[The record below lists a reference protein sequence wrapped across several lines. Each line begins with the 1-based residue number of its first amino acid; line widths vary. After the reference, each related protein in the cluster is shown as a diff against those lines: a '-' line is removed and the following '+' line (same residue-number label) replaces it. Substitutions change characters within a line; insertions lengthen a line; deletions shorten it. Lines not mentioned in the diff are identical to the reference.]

1 MERDE
6 MQPAG
11 AKTAEIPPQTPIP
24 NDRRRCV
31 RHKVHIPAYCSV
43 DSSDTGMVLDLSEIL
58 DISEDG
64 MSIQTSSPLKA
75 NTNLNLCLDLSETK
89 TYIHTAGQVVW
100 SNPSGRVGI
109 RFPAMPEAS
118 LNQLKKW
125 LFVNALTGCDY
136 RASHRLEPWGDPE
149 QEVREGRAEFH
160 GEVTANPDY
169 TSVLAGLTAV
179 KREVEAIGPN
189 LDAALQLIAERSL
202 VFLRASGAAIAL
214 SHGAEM
220 VCLARAGED
229 APPLGAR
236 LQVGSGFSGEC
247 VRSARLLR
255 CDDCESDP
263 RVDQESCRALG
274 IRSIIAIPIQV
285 GDSIVGLL
293 ELFSPQPSAFSADD
307 HVILRHLAE
316 AAVIAV
322 DGASRVAAGIS
333 ASATL
338 PEVVQPEPSPE
349 TPLPTSPSWVREHL
363 RILLA
368 AAAVLVL
375 ISLFFA
381 VEARTPS
388 RTPVASK
395 SAVQVAQPATKA
407 PAQDLPDSTSLEGL
421 RRLAKQ
427 GDPAA
432 QFALGAHY
440 ATGEDVQQDY
450 AEAVRWFTMAAERG
464 HVVAQATLGAYYW
477 AGRGAPQDLTKAYF
491 WSILA
496 QAGGDQAS
504 KYRVAVLT
512 SRMSRSQ
519 VVAAQE
525 DANQWLQRHQG
536 ALSKPSPARQ

>member
-1 MERDE
+1 MH
-6 MQPAG
+6 PAG

-136 RASHRLEPWGDPE
+136 RVSHPLEPYGYPTQDAHEAPA
-149 QEVREGRAEFH
+149 EVH
-160 GEVTANPDY
+160 SEVTANPDY

-202 VFLRASGAAIAL
+202 AFLRASGAAIAL

-220 VCLARAGED
+220 ICLARAGED

-293 ELFSPQPSAFSADD
+293 ELFSPQPNAFSADD

-322 DGASRVAAGIS
+322 DGASRVSAGIS

-338 PEVVQPEPSPE
+338 PEVVQPESSPE
-349 TPLPTSPSWVREHL
+349 TPLRTSPSWIREHL
-363 RILLA
+363 RVLLA

-381 VEARTPS
+381 VEARMPS
-388 RTPVASK
+388 RAPVASK
-395 SAVQVAQPATKA
+395 SAVQVGQPATKA
-407 PAQDLPDSTSLEGL
+407 AAQDLPDSTSLEGL

-477 AGRGAPQDLTKAYF
+477 AGRGAPQDLSKAYF

-536 ALSKPSPARQ
+536 ASSKPSPARQ

>member
-1 MERDE
+1 MEQIE
-6 MQPAG
+6 MHPAG
-11 AKTAEIPPQTPIP
+11 AKTAETPPQTPSP
-24 NDRRRCV
+24 NERRRRV
-31 RHKVHIPAYCSV
+31 RHKVHIPAYSSV
-43 DSSDTGMVLDLSEIL
+43 DSSDTGMILDLSEIL

-64 MSIQTSSPLKA
+64 MVIQTSSPLEVDS
-75 NTNLNLCLDLSETK
+75 NLNLCLDLSETK
-89 TYIHTAGQVVW
+89 AYIHTSGQVVW
-100 SNPSGRVGI
+100 TDPSGKVGI

-118 LNQLKKW
+118 LQQLKQW

-136 RASHRLEPWGDPE
+136 RVSQQTESAVDPPDDS
-149 QEVREGRAEFH
+149 QVPAEF
-160 GEVTANPDY
+160 ESDAVPDY
-169 TSVLAGLTAV
+169 SSILTALTAV
-179 KREVEAIGPN
+179 KHEVEAIGSN

-202 VFLRASGAAIAL
+202 GFLRASGAAIAL
-214 SHGAEM
+214 SRGAEM
-220 VCLARAGED
+220 ICLARAGDD

-247 VRSARLLR
+247 VRAGRLLR

-285 GDSIVGLL
+285 DDSIVGLL
-293 ELFSPQPSAFSADD
+293 ELFSAQPNAFSADD
-307 HVILRHLAE
+307 HVLLRHLAE

-322 DGASRVAAGIS
+322 GGASRVTAGITAATQS
-333 ASATL
+333 AVA
-338 PEVVQPEPSPE
+338 QPEPSFE
-349 TPLPTSPSWVREHL
+349 IPLITSTSWVREHL
-363 RILLA
+363 R
-368 AAAVLVL
+368 LVL
-375 ISLFFA
+375 AGATALVIISGFLAF
-381 VEARTPS
+381 EARTPS
-388 RTPVASK
+388 GAPATHAAQPLS
-395 SAVQVAQPATKA
+395 QPATKA
-407 PAQDLPDSTSLEGL
+407 SVQDLPDSTSLEGL

-427 GDPAA
+427 GDAAA

-440 ATGEDVQQDY
+440 ATGEEVQQDY
-450 AEAVRWFTMAAERG
+450 AEAVRWFTMAAQRG

-477 AGRGAPQDLTKAYF
+477 AGRGVPQDLTKAYF

-525 DANQWLQRHQG
+525 DANQWLQQHQVTLG
-536 ALSKPSPARQ
+536 KPSAARQ

>member
-1 MERDE
+1 MEQIE
-6 MQPAG
+6 MHPAG
-11 AKTAEIPPQTPIP
+11 AKTAETPPQTPSP
-24 NDRRRCV
+24 NERRRRV
-31 RHKVHIPAYCSV
+31 RHRVHIPAYSSV
-43 DSSDTGMVLDLSEIL
+43 DSSDTGMILDLSEIL

-64 MSIQTSSPLKA
+64 MLIQTSSPLEVD
-75 NTNLNLCLDLSETK
+75 TNLNLCLDLSETK
-89 TYIHTAGQVVW
+89 AYIHTSGQVVW
-100 SNPSGRVGI
+100 TDPSGRVGI

-118 LNQLKKW
+118 LQQLKQW

-136 RASHRLEPWGDPE
+136 RQSHQTESAVDPPDDG
-149 QEVREGRAEFH
+149 QVPAEF
-160 GEVTANPDY
+160 ESERAVPDY
-169 TSVLAGLTAV
+169 SSILTALTAV
-179 KREVEAIGPN
+179 KREVEAVGPN

-202 VFLRASGAAIAL
+202 GFLRASGAAIAL
-214 SHGAEM
+214 SRGAEM
-220 VCLARAGED
+220 TCLARAGDD

-247 VRSARLLR
+247 VRAGRLLR

-285 GDSIVGLL
+285 DDSIVGLL
-293 ELFSPQPSAFSADD
+293 EFFSPQPNAFSADD
-307 HVILRHLAE
+307 HVLLRHLAE

-322 DGASRVAAGIS
+322 GGASRVTAGITASITES
-333 ASATL
+333 AVA
-338 PEVVQPEPSPE
+338 QPEPSSE
-349 TPLPTSPSWVREHL
+349 IPLITSPSWVREHL
-363 RILLA
+363 RLVLA
-368 AAAVLVL
+368 AAAALVI
-375 ISLFFA
+375 ISGFIAF
-381 VEARTPS
+381 EARTPS
-388 RTPVASK
+388 
-395 SAVQVAQPATKA
+395 SAPATHPAAQPIAQSATKA
-407 PAQDLPDSTSLEGL
+407 SAQDQPDSTSLEGL

-440 ATGEDVQQDY
+440 ATGEEVQQDY
-450 AEAVRWFTMAAERG
+450 AEAVRWFTMAAQRG

-477 AGRGAPQDLTKAYF
+477 AGRGVPQDLTKAYF

-525 DANQWLQRHQG
+525 DANQWLQQHQVTLG
-536 ALSKPSPARQ
+536 KPSPARQ

>member
-1 MERDE
+1 MEQIE
-6 MQPAG
+6 MHPAG
-11 AKTAEIPPQTPIP
+11 AKTAETPPQTPSP
-24 NDRRRCV
+24 NERRRRV
-31 RHKVHIPAYCSV
+31 RHKVHIPAYSSV
-43 DSSDTGMVLDLSEIL
+43 DSSDTGMILDLSEIL

-64 MSIQTSSPLKA
+64 MVIQTSSPLEVDS
-75 NTNLNLCLDLSETK
+75 NLNLCLDLSETK
-89 TYIHTAGQVVW
+89 AYIHTSGQVVW
-100 SNPSGRVGI
+100 TDPSGKVGI

-118 LNQLKKW
+118 LQQLKQW

-136 RASHRLEPWGDPE
+136 RVSQQTESAVDPPDDS
-149 QEVREGRAEFH
+149 QVPAEF
-160 GEVTANPDY
+160 ESDAVPDY
-169 TSVLAGLTAV
+169 SSILTALTAV
-179 KREVEAIGPN
+179 KREVEAIGSN

-202 VFLRASGAAIAL
+202 GFLRASGAAIAL
-214 SHGAEM
+214 SRGAEM
-220 VCLARAGED
+220 ICLARAGDD

-247 VRSARLLR
+247 VRAGRLLR

-285 GDSIVGLL
+285 DDSIVGLL
-293 ELFSPQPSAFSADD
+293 ELFSAQPNAFSADD
-307 HVILRHLAE
+307 HVLLRHLAE

-322 DGASRVAAGIS
+322 GGASRVTIGITAATQS
-333 ASATL
+333 AVA
-338 PEVVQPEPSPE
+338 QPEPSFE
-349 TPLPTSPSWVREHL
+349 IPLITSTSWVREHL
-363 RILLA
+363 RLVLAGA
-368 AAAVLVL
+368 AALVI
-375 ISLFFA
+375 ISGFLAF
-381 VEARTPS
+381 EARTPS
-388 RTPVASK
+388 
-395 SAVQVAQPATKA
+395 SAPATHAAQPLSQPATKA
-407 PAQDLPDSTSLEGL
+407 SVQDLPDSTSLEGL

-427 GDPAA
+427 GDAAA

-440 ATGEDVQQDY
+440 ATGEEVQQDY
-450 AEAVRWFTMAAERG
+450 AEAVRWFTMAAQRG

-477 AGRGAPQDLTKAYF
+477 AGRGVPQDLTKAYF

-525 DANQWLQRHQG
+525 DANQWLQQHQVTLG
-536 ALSKPSPARQ
+536 KPSAARQ